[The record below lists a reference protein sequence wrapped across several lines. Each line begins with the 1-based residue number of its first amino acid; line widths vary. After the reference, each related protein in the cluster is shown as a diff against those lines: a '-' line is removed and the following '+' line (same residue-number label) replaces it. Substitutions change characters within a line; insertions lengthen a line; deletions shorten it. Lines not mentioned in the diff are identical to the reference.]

1 MEILLENLE
10 SICRRET
17 VIAEREASVT
27 RREWEVHKDEAN
39 LVGQR
44 QEIGRRLQM
53 LVEQTEASRQ
63 EREALDSRRTTLEQ
77 EEAALKE
84 KARQAEEM
92 LAAVRRE
99 EAASQEKARQAE
111 ERLAAARMLQRW
123 GAQRI
128 ADWAGKAKSALV
140 PLGFSPIRVD
150 AMVTPFA
157 DASPVLNSVAD
168 ALPMLDSAAECLRHL
183 NEVLNAQLK
192 SEGRELSRVVAE
204 HILVCLRSHDPTI
217 SLAPIV
223 AGPVPAAEESA
234 RESVQKVVEI
244 VVTRFVWNPED

>member
-1 MEILLENLE
+1 
-10 SICRRET
+10 
-17 VIAEREASVT
+17 
-27 RREWEVHKDEAN
+27 
-39 LVGQR
+39 
-44 QEIGRRLQM
+44 M
-53 LVEQTEASRQ
+53 LVEQTEASWP

-99 EAASQEKARQAE
+99 EAASQEKAHQAE

-128 ADWAGKAKSALV
+128 ADWAGEAKSALV

-150 AMVTPFA
+150 AAVTPFA

-168 ALPMLDSAAECLRHL
+168 ALPVLDSAAERLGHL
-183 NEVLNAQLK
+183 NEVLNAQLE

-204 HILVCLRSHDPTI
+204 HNLVCLQSHDPTI

-234 RESVQKVVEI
+234 RERGCRRSSRSLLRASYGTLRIKINKKIGTRPASTGVVVFCFLYVKNFCCKGKIAREK
-244 VVTRFVWNPED
+244 